1 MSTKVNLN
9 KLKETINSLKKDG
22 KFSEALSLLNKN
34 SEYLLSVDPLFLIK
48 EEIDI
53 HLANNNKFAAIEAI
67 KKYQALPL
75 ISVEVELYL
84 RNRASEI
91 IETSLKDEKKDA
103 FSKETLRNYLLGDE
117 QRAFFALN
125 YLKDN
130 YKKDDLDLF
139 KIVLS
144 HQKSDSIK
152 RYALV
157 IASYLEINHPFTTNL
172 DNKEISVNP
181 SLLEDPFTN
190 EEVIKLRKQISEYSK
205 NVTINRLMDEVLN
218 LYLFN
223 NYPDTITKDT
233 LNQILP
239 MLYVRAK
246 MYLEPELNIKED
258 CLKFSLKEEEFLK
271 FLKIVN

>member
-9 KLKETINSLKKDG
+9 ELKENINSLKKDG

-34 SEYLLSVDPLFLIK
+34 SKYLLSTDPLFLIK

-53 HLANNNKFAAIEAI
+53 HLASNNKFAAIEAI

-84 RNRASEI
+84 RNRADEI
-91 IETSLKDEKKDA
+91 IKTSLKDEKKDP
-103 FSKETLRNYLLGDE
+103 FSKETLKSYLLGDE

-139 KIVLS
+139 KLVLA

-157 IASYLEINHPFTTNL
+157 IASYLDINHTFTTTL
-172 DNKEISVNP
+172 DNKEINVNP

-205 NVTINRLMDEVLN
+205 NVTINHLMDEVLN

-223 NYPDTITKDT
+223 NYPNTINKDT
-233 LNQILP
+233 LNQVLP
-239 MLYVRAK
+239 MLYLRAK
-246 MYLEPELNIKED
+246 MYLEPELNIKEE
-258 CLKFSLKEEEFLK
+258 CTKFDIKESDFLEF
-271 FLKIVN
+271 FKIVN